1 MNTRIHSFYKK
12 ELQVCKVMMIIG
24 IVFGALYFSAE
35 SVAPQYT
42 YFFYTLVGF
51 GLIYIFNYGY
61 RLILYRKR
69 YKEISQS
76 ERETAE
82 FREELEWMEFKIK
95 EVERFRVI
103 LQVLLALGAIMVLV
117 GFAGYMKQLIASSG
131 LGLLL
136 GGAIWFAA
144 ELFSELHLKEY
155 QQFLEK

>member
-1 MNTRIHSFYKK
+1 MNNRIHSFYKK
-12 ELQVCKVMMIIG
+12 ELQICKIMMIIG
-24 IVFGALYFSAE
+24 IVFGALYFTAE
-35 SVAPQYT
+35 GVAPQYT

-61 RLILYRKR
+61 RLIFYRKR
-69 YKEISQS
+69 FKEISQS
-76 ERETAE
+76 DPQSSKYKS
-82 FREELEWMEFKIK
+82 ELEWMEFKIK
-95 EVERFRVI
+95 EVERFRLI
-103 LQVLLALGAIMVLV
+103 LQVLLAIGGIMILI
-117 GFAGYMKQLIASSG
+117 GFAGYMKQLVASSG